1 MRFFLREVFRKMP
14 LFPVRSVCAFMCLS
28 LSLSL
33 LSLLCE
39 LYLPL
44 GDRSHTHT
52 LSKKRERESER
63 PSASESEYLNRAS
76 LTAAAHGSGSR
87 GSALLH
93 VTARVPGGR

>member
-52 LSKKRERESER
+52 MTKKRESRER
-63 PSASESEYLNRAS
+63 PSASESEYLNRVS